1 MHRWIRP
8 SAGLAVGCLLSTGTA
23 LGEARPVCDPQ
34 GKVKTPERVGG
45 DVTKVDMAQGRMTVR
60 ESDGTLHE
68 FLASKET
75 LQNVT
80 VAVRVEA
87 QRREPP
93 TCPERNGGLAEPT
106 SQPCSST

>member
-1 MHRWIRP
+1 MHRWIRL
-8 SAGLAVGCLLSTGTA
+8 SAGLAVGCLLWTGTA

-45 DVTKVDMAQGRMTVR
+45 DVTKVDMAQGRVTVR

-75 LQNVT
+75 LQNVK
-80 VAVRVEA
+80 VGGRVEA
-87 QRREPP
+87 QLREAPK
-93 TCPERNGGLAEPT
+93 CP
-106 SQPCSST
+106 